1 VDAQFIFIS
10 HFMGQ
15 IDLRHV
21 QWLCDMGEELERQ
34 CDFSAAL
41 KYYYAGNAYFA
52 KLDGFNIE
60 PASSTNTD
68 HFDHLKLYETM
79 CNSLQ
84 AVAVDEKYSEWVE
97 QHPGVVLSGDFD
109 LIIRIRHLKHCLNL
123 ASSETNP
130 CLQHVRE

>member
-1 VDAQFIFIS
+1 MLNLFLFLI
-10 HFMGQ
+10 MGQ

-60 PASSTNTD
+60 AESSTNID
-68 HFDHLKLYETM
+68 DFDHLKLYETM

-84 AVAVDEKYSEWVE
+84 AVAVNKEYSEWVD

-109 LIIRIRHLKHCLNL
+109 NLIRIRHLKHCLNL

-130 CLQHVRE
+130 CLQHVRA